1 MAVNL
6 GDKPLAGFGEPIE
19 MMKDCHR
26 RIEHFLNVLRKV
38 EGRFGEG
45 VLDDEG
51 RRPPP
56 TNAAYPAS
64 GFAKLPLLVRY
75 TQRRTPSVYRY
86 ECQTRTAKHGCQSRP
101 IAHALVLLAACSVR
115 GPRLPGRV
123 VPRSR
128 VFFRRRIELWKTTL
142 SQRQTSSMPSLF
154 WADQ

>member
-51 RRPPP
+51 RRAPP

-64 GFAKLPLLVRY
+64 GFAKLPLLVR
-75 TQRRTPSVYRY
+75 
-86 ECQTRTAKHGCQSRP
+86 
-101 IAHALVLLAACSVR
+101 
-115 GPRLPGRV
+115 
-123 VPRSR
+123 
-128 VFFRRRIELWKTTL
+128 
-142 SQRQTSSMPSLF
+142 
-154 WADQ
+154 